1 MNTIKTKS
9 VLMITCLLFF
19 GITSIFANG
28 TKTEKIKV
36 YGKCGECKIRIEKT
50 AASVQGVT
58 KATWDEKD
66 EILTVIF
73 DSIKTTSMKIEDA
86 IAKVGHDTEHMRA
99 TDKSYNELPGCC
111 HYDRPW
117 KIR

>member
-1 MNTIKTKS
+1 MKTKS
-9 VLMITCLLFF
+9 ILMIICLLGL
-19 GITSIFANG
+19 GITSIFAKG
-28 TKTEKIKV
+28 AKTEKIKV
-36 YGKCGECKIRIEKT
+36 YGKCGECKMRIEKT
-50 AASVQGVT
+50 ATLVQGVT
-58 KATWDEKD
+58 TATWNEED

-73 DSIKTTSMKIEDA
+73 DSTKTNSMKIEDA

-99 TDKSYNELPGCC
+99 TDKSYNALPGCC